1 MKILGI
7 LLILIGGA
15 ALVIQWQQLSVP
27 GFTHYDA
34 WINGTS
40 VAAYAQHIRIGV
52 LGLGVLFLLLGLMFG
67 RRRI

>member
-15 ALVIQWQQLSVP
+15 ALVIHLQGYAVP
-27 GFTHYDA
+27 GFDQYAA
-34 WINGTS
+34 WIKGT
-40 VAAYAQHIRIGV
+40 AMAQYDRHIRIGV

>member
-15 ALVIQWQQLSVP
+15 ALIISSQNYDVA
-27 GFTHYDA
+27 GFSHYA
-34 WINGTS
+34 KWIAGTKM
-40 VAAYAQHIRIGV
+40 AAYDMHIRIGV
-52 LGLGVLFLLLGLMFG
+52 LGVGVLFLLLGLMFG